1 MSNWIKNIRKVEP
14 YVPGEQPKETN
25 IIKLNTNE
33 NPYPPSPLVTEAM
46 SSLTPDSLRRYPDA
60 KVEKL
65 VKKLAA
71 YHNVNDDMVFVG
83 VGSDDVL
90 GMSFMTF
97 FNSEKEILFADVTY
111 SFYPVWA
118 EMLDIKYRTIPLN
131 EKFEIN
137 KNDYM
142 RPNGGIVIAN
152 PNAPTGIIMDKQD
165 IHEIIE
171 NNPDSIIIID
181 EAYIDFA
188 DEGLSCLDMINEFDN
203 LIVVRTFSK
212 SRNLA
217 GLRVGYAV
225 SNPVLIKYLND
236 VKYSYNSYT
245 MNPFQIEC
253 GSASVD
259 DDFYFRDSIAKVK
272 KTREYTLSKLKELGF
287 DVLPS
292 STNFVFA
299 SHKSVN
305 AVDIFNYLR
314 EKEIYVRHFSQDR
327 IDNYLRI
334 TIGTDE
340 EMNSLFEALDTFL
353 SDRNEL

>member
-1 MSNWIKNIRKVEP
+1 MNKWINNIRKVEP
-14 YVPGEQPKETN
+14 YTPGEQPKDKN

-33 NPYPPSPLVTEAM
+33 NPYPPSPLVLEAM
-46 SSLTPDSLRRYPDA
+46 NNVNSDSLRRYPDA

-65 VKKLAA
+65 VQKLAA
-71 YHNVNDDMVFVG
+71 YHGVGDDMVFTG

-97 FNSEKEILFADVTY
+97 FNSDKEILFADVTY

-118 EMLDIKYRTIPLN
+118 EMLGINYRLVPLN
-131 EKFEIN
+131 EDFMIN
-137 KNDYM
+137 KKDYM
-142 RPNGGIVIAN
+142 CPNGGIVIAN
-152 PNAPTGIIMDKQD
+152 PNAPTGIAMSKQD
-165 IHEIIE
+165 ICEIIE
-171 NNPDSIIIID
+171 ANPDVIVIVD
-181 EAYIDFA
+181 EAYVDFA
-188 DEGLSCLDMINEFDN
+188 EEGLSCIDLIPKYDN
-203 LIVVRTFSK
+203 LVVVRTFSK

-245 MNPFQIEC
+245 MNSFQIEC

-259 DDFYFRDSIAKVK
+259 DEYYFRENIKKVL
-272 KTREYTLSKLKELGF
+272 KTRENTIKRLESLGF
-287 DVLPS
+287 NVLPS

-299 SHKSVN
+299 AHKSVKG
-305 AVDIFNYLR
+305 VDIFNYLYG
-314 EKEIYVRHFSQDR
+314 KKIFVRHFNQDR
-327 IDNYLRI
+327 INEYLRI

-340 EMNSLFEALDTFL
+340 EMNTLFEALEAFL
-353 SDRNEL
+353 DKAE